1 VIFVTVGAQMP
12 FDRMCQAVDQ
22 WASKRKRS
30 DVFAQIG
37 TTDWRPT
44 TIAWTAMIEP
54 PAFKKA
60 MQECSVVVAHA
71 GMGSILTALQY
82 GKPILVMPR
91 RGDLRETRN
100 DHQIAT
106 AKRFKE
112 LGRVAVAF
120 DEAELERELDRL
132 GELRATERIS
142 PWASDGLLDAVRSF
156 VFGGARSALVTTE
169 EPGLCTVPPENH
181 RGPTRNGRAQR
192 MHREGKNG
200 DSCERVDGDMPL
212 SLGPEE
218 RRRRER

>member
-22 WASKRKRS
+22 WAAKRQRP

-37 TTDWRPT
+37 STDWRPT
-44 TIAWTAMIEP
+44 AMKFTPMIDP

-142 PWASDGLLDAVRSF
+142 PWASDELLNAVRAF
-156 VFGGARSALVTTE
+156 VHGGVARAASVTTDS
-169 EPGLCTVPPENH
+169 PQRTQ
-181 RGPTRNGRAQR
+181 RAQR
-192 MHREGKNG
+192 GHRGGTEEKA
-200 DSCERVDGDMPL
+200 RVVG
-212 SLGPEE
+212 
-218 RRRRER
+218 

>member
-1 VIFVTVGAQMP
+1 MIFVTVGAQMP
-12 FDRMCQAVDQ
+12 FDRMCRAVDQ
-22 WASKRKRS
+22 WAAKRQRS

-37 TTDWRPT
+37 TTDWRPA
-44 TIAWTAMIEP
+44 TIRWTAMIEP

-91 RGDLRETRN
+91 RGDLKETRN

-106 AKRFKE
+106 AKRFRE

-132 GELRATERIS
+132 GELRPTERIS
-142 PWASDGLLDAVRSF
+142 PWASDDLLDAVRSF
-156 VFGGARSALVTTE
+156 VFGGARSACATTE
-169 EPGLCTVPPENH
+169 ERQRPQHEVGGH
-181 RGPTRNGRAQR
+181 RGCA
-192 MHREGKNG
+192 
-200 DSCERVDGDMPL
+200 
-212 SLGPEE
+212 EE
-218 RRRRER
+218 KAGVIG